1 MYRVHLFEELKT
13 LLSPASLRGTRILEI
28 GPKDGLD
35 SRRLASLQPNELVMI
50 DLPEKRP
57 AVDDWRSQITCPHRH
72 IEQNFMYMPREEY
85 AGLGTFDLIL
95 ANVTARVN
103 AGVKPG
109 MTDAQV
115 LEAQKAEQAKLEKE
129 CNEKT
134 GLRCNTITLYAGGES
149 EAANHDRLV

>member
-72 IEQNFMYMPREEY
+72 IERNFMYMPRE
-85 AGLGTFDLIL
+85 
-95 ANVTARVN
+95 
-103 AGVKPG
+103 
-109 MTDAQV
+109 
-115 LEAQKAEQAKLEKE
+115 
-129 CNEKT
+129 
-134 GLRCNTITLYAGGES
+134 
-149 EAANHDRLV
+149 